1 MDAQQYEALPD
12 DLTLW
17 CVYCGHHA
25 AHSEFMTEQQRD
37 RIMRAADDFAMQM
50 VRQELD
56 EIFAGLAPR
65 RVASREVVYGFD
77 LMWGFA
83 PASGWCPHR

>member
-25 AHSEFMTEQQRD
+25 EHSEFVT
-37 RIMRAADDFAMQM
+37 
-50 VRQELD
+50 
-56 EIFAGLAPR
+56 AGAEPPAGPTAR
-65 RVASREVVYGFD
+65 RVRK
-77 LMWGFA
+77 
-83 PASGWCPHR
+83 